1 MSQPSGENLRERI
14 EAFLAADAEREITEE
29 GELLFDLRRTQFRLE
44 ENRGRLLLHLWSP
57 QRNWVRRVLG
67 IAEEGPERLVLEV
80 ERFGRGRPAR
90 LVVAR
95 PRRSALSERER
106 AAARRQYCAW
116 LSRLLAREFPRA
128 RLEVVTTTADLKRS
142 FSGLYTRGR
151 LGEPGGHHWWGVMG
165 VGGSEDSST
174 VDGLLTY
181 ALIWLDWNRRR
192 YPERVWAGLRLFVP
206 AGRAQTTAN
215 RLAVLSAHLRVEL
228 YEVDEEESSCTRV
241 DERDFG
247 NLDTHLVH
255 ARGAEAALA
264 RVSETVERVRALATD
279 DIESHVVAGREE
291 VSLRFRGLEFARI
304 APVGSSYGVGR
315 QPAAAGPL
323 TEKSFRALSAL
334 LRRLQRERAPGGPS
348 RSALYRAQPERWL
361 ESLVAA
367 APQRTDPRLA
377 PERLLR
383 QVPAVS
389 AGERGVAD
397 LLGATRDGQLIV
409 IELKA
414 STDIHLPL
422 QALDYWLRVR
432 WHQQRSE
439 FARAGY
445 FSGLA
450 LRPDRRSCFWSRR
463 RCSFIPPRKSSP
475 PAWRPAC
482 PSAWWGSTK
491 TGGGESRWS
500 PGAGSRARIS
510 NFKREIS
517 KRMGERW
524 RRDRLSP
531 ASWKSG

>member
-1 MSQPSGENLRERI
+1 MSQPSRENLRERI

-29 GELLFDLRRTQFRLE
+29 GELLFDLRQTQFRLE

-67 IAEEGPERLVLEV
+67 IAEENPERLVLEV

-106 AAARRQYCAW
+106 TAARRQYCAW
-116 LSRLLAREFPRA
+116 LSRRLTREFPRA
-128 RLEVVTTTADLKRS
+128 RLEGATTTADLKRS
-142 FSGLYTRGR
+142 FSGLYTRAR

-165 VGGSEDSST
+165 VGGFEDSAT

-192 YPERVWAGLRLFVP
+192 YPDRVWTGLRLFVP

-215 RLAVLSAHLRVEL
+215 RLAVLSTHLKVEL

-264 RVSETVERVRALATD
+264 RARETVERVRALFPD
-279 DIESHVVAGREE
+279 DIESHVVSGREE
-291 VSLRFRGLEFARI
+291 VALRFRGLEFARI
-304 APVGSSYGVGR
+304 APGGSSYGVGR
-315 QPAAAGPL
+315 RRRPL
-323 TEKSFRALSAL
+323 TEKSFRALGAL
-334 LRRLQRERAPGGPS
+334 VGRLQRERAPGGPA
-348 RSALYRAQPERWL
+348 RSGYYRAQPERWL

-367 APQRTDPRLA
+367 APQRIDPRLA
-377 PERLLR
+377 PERILR

-450 LRPDRRSCFWSRR
+450 LRPDPPELLLVAPALQFHPTTEIIAACLAPSVAVSLVGINEDWRRGIKVVSRR
-463 RCSFIPPRKSSP
+463 RS
-475 PAWRPAC
+475 
-482 PSAWWGSTK
+482 
-491 TGGGESRWS
+491 GGE
-500 PGAGSRARIS
+500 
-510 NFKREIS
+510 
-517 KRMGERW
+517 RM
-524 RRDRLSP
+524 
-531 ASWKSG
+531 